1 MCGINGIWNLDGSL
15 VPKGKIL
22 SMNQN
27 LKHRGPD
34 ENNII
39 IEKKL
44 ALGHTR
50 LSIIDVDNGK
60 QPISNADKSISMVYN
75 GEIYNMPFISPGYSF
90 ADSNGYGE
98 INIDYS
104 DFANDTLMVTGFIDD
119 GYGNEVYDYLY
130 IITTILTDG
139 THE

>member
-39 IEKKL
+39 IEKNL

-75 GEIYNMPFISPGYSF
+75 GEIYNYLELRKILMAKGYQF
-90 ADSNGYGE
+90 YTNC
-98 INIDYS
+98 
-104 DFANDTLMVTGFIDD
+104 DTEVVLKCYEEF
-119 GYGNEVYDYLY
+119 GNEFVNHLMDT
-130 IITTILTDG
+130 IIC
-139 THE
+139 

>member
-39 IEKKL
+39 IEKNL

-60 QPISNADKSISMVYN
+60 QPISNAD
-75 GEIYNMPFISPGYSF
+75 IYIASSGS
-90 ADSNGYGE
+90 G
-98 INIDYS
+98 
-104 DFANDTLMVTGFIDD
+104 TL
-119 GYGNEVYDYLY
+119 
-130 IITTILTDG
+130 
-139 THE
+139 